1 MQLNNSASSLLFFE
15 NSGRK
20 KSWAMF
26 SLFILQMMLLNCLHS
41 SSCFECFDFAG
52 KLVSSSQSE
61 WGVMRRNIYITY
73 TVCVWILISHY
84 GKKYKK
90 YFYLEAVHQPLIKKT
105 CTIFNFW
112 PTTVDIYGTREIE
125 VHFTILFAS
134 KITLS
139 SCEWK
144 VMGSST
150 YISDGF
156 GNQKNRIS
164 CSK

>member
-1 MQLNNSASSLLFFE
+1 MLWFDEKSISS
-15 NSGRK
+15 
-20 KSWAMF
+20 
-26 SLFILQMMLLNCLHS
+26 LHS

-73 TVCVWILISHY
+73 TVCLNTYFILHY

-105 CTIFNFW
+105 CIIFNFW
-112 PTTVDIYGTREIE
+112 PTTVDIYGTRKIE

-144 VMGSST
+144 VMGSSIFVCSFFPALVIGELQ
-150 YISDGF
+150 YFFFHFSNPALCDCIS
-156 GNQKNRIS
+156 S
-164 CSK
+164 CLPKLLIV